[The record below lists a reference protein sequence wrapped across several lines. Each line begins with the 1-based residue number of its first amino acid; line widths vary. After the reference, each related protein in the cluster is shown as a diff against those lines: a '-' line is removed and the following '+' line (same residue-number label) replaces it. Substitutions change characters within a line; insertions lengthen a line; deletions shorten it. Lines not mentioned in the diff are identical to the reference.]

1 MMLSYPDQPC
11 PQEEGRERVKNPS
24 YPNLEKEAL
33 FYLAW
38 AGFMNRIHFV
48 GASRPHTPIC
58 DATPPPPKIPRGFRP
73 RPGVTCGHLQ
83 ILSNWVWVVC
93 GRPGGG
99 SM

>member
-1 MMLSYPDQPC
+1 MLGLMRMMLSYPDQPC

-48 GASRPHTPIC
+48 GAIRPHTPMC
-58 DATPPPPKIPRGFRP
+58 DATPPPPKTIMK
-73 RPGVTCGHLQ
+73 HLATGPTHEN
-83 ILSNWVWVVC
+83 IHIFLM
-93 GRPGGG
+93 RTE
-99 SM
+99 